1 MTVLWRPKAAS
12 SETILLLPEE
22 PIFNELVRRWSDTVR
37 TVPGQDDQE
46 WDALAGASAWPQATG
61 RRRLVTP
68 PPTDG
73 WAPPVTVSG
82 PCGEAVVPSQPTAAC
97 SERAQS

>member
-22 PIFNELVRRWSDTVR
+22 PIFNELVRRWSDTGR

-46 WDALAGASAWPQATG
+46 WDALAGASAWPQTTG
-61 RRRLVTP
+61 RRRLATP
-68 PPTDG
+68 APADG
-73 WAPPVTVSG
+73 WAPPAPVPEPRS
-82 PCGEAVVPSQPTAAC
+82 EAVAPSQTD
-97 SERAQS
+97 